1 MERDIDFIDLESE
14 EKELLLEVLG
24 FSVDQEGYVY
34 DELLKERHI
43 CPYTKKE
50 VLFENASILPGS
62 TMIIN
67 TSALTISEYI
77 TEKIEKKY

>member
-14 EKELLLEVLG
+14 EKALLLEVLG

-62 TMIIN
+62 TIIIN

>member
-1 MERDIDFIDLESE
+1 MEPEIEFLDLSPE
-14 EKELLLEVLG
+14 EKILLLDVLD
-24 FSVDQEGYVY
+24 FSIDKEGYIY

-50 VLFENASILPGS
+50 VLFQNASILPGS
-62 TMIIN
+62 TLVIN

-77 TEKIEKKY
+77 TDKLEKKY